1 MYREGN
7 TKKIILISILVI
19 SLLALMRYTE
29 FGRVSISPVES
40 SLRDILAP
48 VQGLAMNL
56 GHRLRGL
63 VSFPFAVMEMVN
75 ENQSMKEKVA
85 ELEGRLR
92 QSEEFGYENDRLKR
106 LLDYKSAVTPLMG
119 FEVTGA
125 AVIGRNPGN
134 WFGTITINKGS
145 DDGMKQN
152 MTVITEQGLVG
163 RITSV
168 SINTSEVLLITDP
181 RSGVS
186 ALIQESRAP
195 GMVEGIASSPGRVI
209 MVHIPIEID
218 ISADQVVVTSGFG
231 SIYPKGIPVGRILET
246 GKEPSGL
253 FNNAVIAPF
262 VDINRLEEVMVITT
276 VRSSNNI
283 TRFSGLPSPWGE
295 GGFDQGG
302 LNPEGI
308 GGTPVGVNP

>member
-29 FGRVSISPVES
+29 FGRVSISPAES

-63 VSFPFAVMEMVN
+63 VSFPFAAMDMAN
-75 ENQSMKEKVA
+75 ENQSMKMKVA

-92 QSEEFGYENDRLKR
+92 HTEELGYENDRLKR
-106 LLDYKSAVTPLMG
+106 LLDFKSAVTPSMG

-145 DDGMKQN
+145 GDGIKQN
-152 MTVITEQGLVG
+152 MIVINEQGLVG
-163 RITSV
+163 RIIST

-186 ALIQESRAP
+186 ALIQESRAS
-195 GMVEGIASSPGRVI
+195 GMVEGIASFPGRVL
-209 MVHIPIEID
+209 MVHIPVEID
-218 ISADQVVVTSGFG
+218 VIVDQVVVTSGFG

-253 FNNAVIAPF
+253 FNNALIAPF

-276 VRSSNNI
+276 VHTVSKARI
-283 TRFSGLPSPWGE
+283 SGLSSIWGE
-295 GGFDQGG
+295 GDFDQKGRS
-302 LNPEGI
+302 NEGMADNSA
-308 GGTPVGVNP
+308 GVTP